1 VTGISPQALRVNPKN
16 FFAELKRRNVY
27 KVAIAYAVVAWLL
40 IQIATQVFPF
50 FEIPNWG
57 VRLVVLLII
66 IGFPIALILAWA
78 FELTP
83 EGIKRAE
90 DVAPSE
96 SITRQTGLKLTALIV
111 FVAVVAAVLLLLQLT
126 RHKPAVATGNPAAAS
141 AAAKATLEVIPEKSI
156 AVLPFENLSDDKQNA
171 YFADGVQDEILTDLS
186 KIADLKVIS
195 RSSVM
200 QYKSSVARN
209 LREIGKQLGVAH
221 LLEGS
226 VQRVGGK
233 VRVNAQLIDVA
244 TDGHLWA
251 QTYDRDLADIFAIQ
265 SEIAK
270 TIADQLQAKLSPVEE
285 AVMHRKPTND
295 IPAYDLYLRA
305 TEIERNQTSSVGSGG
320 SEQTKTEV
328 PLLEEAVRRDPNF
341 VPALCLLA
349 RAHLYL
355 YWLNADH
362 SAHRVELAKSALDA
376 AARLQPDAGEV
387 HLTRALLHYWGN
399 RDYEPALA
407 ELSLARHS
415 LPNNTDVLFY
425 TAAIERRQGQW
436 HESDRHFEEALAIDP
451 RNIQIISEL
460 AGASY
465 VYERRYADA
474 AKLFDSTLA
483 WKPLDFGLGYAR
495 AYIDLAWK
503 ADLHRLKEILSSDLT
518 KTADR
523 NYVADADLELALKQ
537 RDYQRA
543 DQVLAAGGGT
553 EIDHSGFLIPREWT
567 QGIVARGLGDQSRAN
582 AALSA
587 AHQRLAA
594 VVRDRPE
601 DGKSLIILAQID
613 AAMGRKEE
621 AVREGKHAVELLP
634 VTKDAL
640 NGAQIEGMFASVYAQ
655 VGEKDRALESLEV
668 ATRAVAGPSYGLL
681 KLDEVWDSLRGDP
694 RFEKI
699 VASLAPKAA
708 NK

>member
-1 VTGISPQALRVNPKN
+1 V
-16 FFAELKRRNVY
+16 
-27 KVAIAYAVVAWLL
+27 
-40 IQIATQVFPF
+40 
-50 FEIPNWG
+50 
-57 VRLVVLLII
+57 
-66 IGFPIALILAWA
+66 
-78 FELTP
+78 
-83 EGIKRAE
+83 
-90 DVAPSE
+90 
-96 SITRQTGLKLTALIV
+96 
-111 FVAVVAAVLLLLQLT
+111 
-126 RHKPAVATGNPAAAS
+126 
-141 AAAKATLEVIPEKSI
+141 PEKSI

-171 YFADGVQDEILTDLS
+171 YFADGVQDEILTDLA

-221 LLEGS
+221 LLEGN
-226 VQRVGGK
+226 VQRAGSK
-233 VRVNAQLIDVA
+233 VRVNAQLIDTR
-244 TDGHLWA
+244 TDAHLWA
-251 QTYDRDLADIFAIQ
+251 NTYDRDLADIFAIQ
-265 SEIAK
+265 SEIAQA
-270 TIADQLQAKLSPVEE
+270 IADQLQAKLSPTEKSAINE
-285 AVMHRKPTND
+285 RPTSD
-295 IPAYDLYLRA
+295 LVAYDLYLRA
-305 TEIERNQTSSVGSGG
+305 TEIERNQTSSIGSGG

-355 YWLNADH
+355 YWLDADH

-415 LPNNTDVLFY
+415 LPNDTNVLFY
-425 TAAIERRQGQW
+425 TAAIERRQGKW
-436 HESDRHFEEALAIDP
+436 HESDRHFEEALVIDP

-474 AKLFDSTLA
+474 AKLLDSALA

-503 ADLHRLKEILSSDLT
+503 ADLNRLKEILGSDLT
-518 KTADR
+518 KTADP
-523 NYVADADLELALKQ
+523 NYVADAQLELALRQ

-587 AHQRLAA
+587 ARQRVAA

-601 DGKSLIILAQID
+601 DGKSLVILAQID

-621 AVREGKHAVELLP
+621 AVQEGKHALELLP
-634 VTKDAL
+634 VAKDAL
-640 NGAQIEGMFASVYAQ
+640 NGAQIEGMLASIYAQ
-655 VGEKDRALESLEV
+655 VGEKDRALDLLEV

-681 KLDEVWDSLRGDP
+681 KLDEVWDPLRGDP

-699 VASLAPKAA
+699 VADLAPKEA
-708 NK
+708 K